1 MVSSL
6 GIVQRSE
13 LGPVLDGW
21 ISYLIKA
28 QFVWGAWG
36 SDDEGLYVTNV
47 AFFITDG
54 ESCTEVSM

>member
-1 MVSSL
+1 M
-6 GIVQRSE
+6 VQRSE

-47 AFFITDG
+47 AVFITDS